1 MAKSRTFDII
11 FRTKGTDKAQRDV
24 GDIDNRIS
32 DLSVTAKQTATILST
47 ALAAGTVAVGTKA
60 VKTAGQFE
68 MLRARLQGLT
78 GSQKEAN
85 RLFDEFNQIA
95 ARTPFSVQEVID
107 AGATLQA
114 FGLDAEN
121 LLTGIADLAAF
132 MQVDIATAAQNF
144 GRAMNAGAGAADMF
158 RDKGI
163 NQLVASFAGVDN
175 VTKLTLPEFQTA
187 LQKFIVDPS
196 QPVAGATAL
205 MAETLVG
212 KFSNAGDAVDRL
224 AGRMGDE
231 LLPTVKAATDIFI
244 EFTDNIKPEDIFSY
258 TKALSL
264 VTAGLGAYTL
274 AQNAANISAA
284 AFSKALPVVIFTTIV
299 AGLSKVVKEV
309 EKIQRIADNTT
320 KSVNSLFVGDSS
332 AFGEANAILNEN
344 IDLSKLSNA
353 ELLKLNE
360 SFAKFAVDVSQ
371 VSETQEFFAEAA
383 QKVNEELKTRIDI
396 NENLI
401 LSSEQYLK
409 SVKAVIVNGSTEKA
423 YIDSLKGSY
432 GEFINQQMISLENKE
447 KEQKFIDRF
456 VASYPEQAEALSLVS
471 SEQLKHQKAVDAT
484 VESFANIG
492 SAASSTSQLLAS
504 LANENKQ
511 MQLVA
516 LQIAK
521 IAAIANIAQ
530 GVTKAFAQGGIL
542 GFATGASITAAGAA
556 QIATI
561 DAQISALKKAQFGMD
576 EMVSQPTLILA
587 GEAGPERVQVTPA
600 TRPSVNENQGGMT
613 INFLGPIT
621 DRDFVRDTII
631 PEIEKTQRL
640 GLA

>member
-224 AGRMGDE
+224 AARFGDE

-244 EFTDNIKPEDIFSY
+244 NFVNSLDVQRVTSYAIGIGTLSTAFGVYRVATMSAVAATKAFRTALVTSGVGVAIVGLGELINALMEHKKNQEESVKTERNSFEAIQNKLVLQYEELNVLQEKLAQEQELDRLFFSQEKNIQRLIDQQKQKIAITVEDLQVEGQRLSKLQEIDQFMESVSEDIFDMPEIELFSDEDIEAIDGIIVKVDDAGKAY
-258 TKALSL
+258 RKMSEEQTKLAKENREALLETAKAAALS
-264 VTAGLGAYTL
+264 AD
-274 AQNAANISAA
+274 SAEDAMERVVRA
-284 AFSKALPVVIFTTIV
+284 AFMEAV
-299 AGLSKVVKEV
+299 AK
-309 EKIQRIADNTT
+309 
-320 KSVNSLFVGDSS
+320 
-332 AFGEANAILNEN
+332 
-344 IDLSKLSNA
+344 
-353 ELLKLNE
+353 
-360 SFAKFAVDVSQ
+360 
-371 VSETQEFFAEAA
+371 
-383 QKVNEELKTRIDI
+383 
-396 NENLI
+396 
-401 LSSEQYLK
+401 
-409 SVKAVIVNGSTEKA
+409 
-423 YIDSLKGSY
+423 
-432 GEFINQQMISLENKE
+432 
-447 KEQKFIDRF
+447 
-456 VASYPEQAEALSLVS
+456 
-471 SEQLKHQKAVDAT
+471 
-484 VESFANIG
+484 
-492 SAASSTSQLLAS
+492 
-504 LANENKQ
+504 
-511 MQLVA
+511 
-516 LQIAK
+516 QIAK
-521 IAAIANIAQ
+521 IITKVPWPLNI
-530 GVTKAFAQGGIL
+530 GI
-542 GFATGASITAAGAA
+542 AAGAGA
-556 QIATI
+556 A
-561 DAQISALKKAQFGMD
+561 ISGLFDGAVGMVKQLKFAQFGMD
-576 EMVSQPTLILA
+576 EMVSQPTLIMA